1 MWKRELG
8 ASLRDR
14 ISRYAIIHP
23 VAAQSLIANIPFLFR
38 EEVTMITVKDLLKK
52 RGSSSSVRVSPTDTV
67 YRALQLMA
75 ENNVGAV
82 MICENDYILGI
93 FTERD
98 YCRKIILMGRSSVNT
113 PIQDIM
119 TKNMVTVQLDQ
130 TLEEC
135 IELMAQHHIRH
146 LPVQEDDR
154 LVGIVSMRD
163 VMETLIAF
171 KQDRI
176 DRLENYILGTDYGH

>member
-1 MWKRELG
+1 
-8 ASLRDR
+8 
-14 ISRYAIIHP
+14 
-23 VAAQSLIANIPFLFR
+23 
-38 EEVTMITVKDLLKK
+38 MITVKDLVK
-52 RGSSSSVRVSPTDTV
+52 RRGGSTTTCVSPTDTV

-82 MICENDYILGI
+82 MICDGDHMVGI

-119 TKNMVTVQLDQ
+119 TKKMVTVCLDS

-135 IELMAQHHIRH
+135 MELMTKYHIRH
-146 LPVQEDDR
+146 LPVQDEDKI
-154 LVGIVSMRD
+154 VGIVSMRD
-163 VMETLIAF
+163 VMEAIIAF

-176 DRLENYILGTDYGH
+176 DRLESYILGNDYGH

>member
-1 MWKRELG
+1 
-8 ASLRDR
+8 
-14 ISRYAIIHP
+14 
-23 VAAQSLIANIPFLFR
+23 
-38 EEVTMITVKDLLKK
+38 MITVKDLLKK
-52 RGSSSSVRVSPTDTV
+52 TGSNSICVAPTDSV

-82 MICENDYILGI
+82 MICDEGHFVGI

-113 PIQDIM
+113 PIKQIM
-119 TKNMVTVQLDQ
+119 TKKMITVKPEQ

-135 IELMAQHHIRH
+135 MALMSKYHIRH
-146 LPVQEDDR
+146 LPVQDDDT
-154 LVGIVSMRD
+154 LIGIVSMRD
-163 VMETLIAF
+163 VMEMIISS

-176 DRLENYILGTDYGH
+176 TQLEDYILGSDYNH